1 MNGRFRSSIVFV
13 LVLVEGGCSLWSRSL
28 PPADPPLKIVVAPV
42 TMEATIKRS
51 RQIYSFETPPSQE
64 TEPSIRA
71 KLIQV
76 VEVKAQEFLTQYL
89 AEQPGFTVV
98 PFTEARRLISNLR
111 LSGLKLDDG
120 QLHTLG
126 KEAGADILI
135 SARIDAYGSVP
146 WKYWLTGLATQN
158 VAELIALGLATGW
171 NPIAIGVWFG
181 TDVLLIDLPL
191 WAGGAYIFGWAFRPV
206 EVEVKAMQMDDC
218 SGRIWKKTE
227 FVNLV
232 PGKTLARYLP
242 EDRKKK
248 EVQLAAN
255 LDHAMANIAE
265 SAGKGLRKKSC
276 SAIN

>member
-1 MNGRFRSSIVFV
+1 MDCWFRGSILSLVV
-13 LVLVEGGCSLWSRSL
+13 LLGGGCSFWSRSL
-28 PPADPPLKIVVAPV
+28 PPADPPLRIVVAPI

-51 RQIYSFETPPSQE
+51 SQIYSFETPPSQE
-64 TEPSIRA
+64 TELSIRPE
-71 KLIQV
+71 LIEV
-76 VEVKAQEFLTQYL
+76 VEVKAQEFFTQYL
-89 AEQPGFTVV
+89 AEQSGFTVV
-98 PFTEARRLISNLR
+98 PFAEARRLENNLR
-111 LSGLKLDDG
+111 LSGLRLDG
-120 QLHTLG
+120 EQYHALG
-126 KEAGADILI
+126 KESGADILI
-135 SARIDAYGSVP
+135 SARIGAYGSVP

-158 VAELIALGLATGW
+158 IAELIALGLATGW
-171 NPIAIGVWFG
+171 NPIAIGIWFG

-206 EVEVKAMQMDDC
+206 EVEVKAFQMDDC
-218 SGRIWKKTE
+218 SGQIWKKTE

-265 SAGKGLRKKSC
+265 SAGKGLRIKPC
-276 SAIN
+276 PAID

>member
-51 RQIYSFETPPSQE
+51 RQIYSFQTPSPQE

-98 PFTEARRLISNLR
+98 PFTETRRLISNLR

-135 SARIDAYGSVP
+135 SARVGAYGRCP
-146 WKYWLTGLATQN
+146 GN
-158 VAELIALGLATGW
+158 
-171 NPIAIGVWFG
+171 IG
-181 TDVLLIDLPL
+181 
-191 WAGGAYIFGWAFRPV
+191 
-206 EVEVKAMQMDDC
+206 
-218 SGRIWKKTE
+218 
-227 FVNLV
+227 
-232 PGKTLARYLP
+232 
-242 EDRKKK
+242 
-248 EVQLAAN
+248 
-255 LDHAMANIAE
+255 
-265 SAGKGLRKKSC
+265 
-276 SAIN
+276 

>member
-1 MNGRFRSSIVFV
+1 MNAWFRRSAIFV

-28 PPADPPLKIVVAPV
+28 PPAEPPLKILVAPV
-42 TMEATIKRS
+42 TMEAPIKRS
-51 RQIYSFETPPSQE
+51 QQIYSFETPPSQE

-71 KLIQV
+71 ELIQV
-76 VEVKAQEFLTQYL
+76 VEVKAQEVLTQYL

-98 PFTEARRLISNLR
+98 PFTEARGLIRNLH

-120 QLHTLG
+120 QLQALG
-126 KEAGADILI
+126 KEAGADILV
-135 SARIDAYGSVP
+135 SARIGAYGSVP

-158 VAELIALGLATGW
+158 VAELIVLGLATGW

-206 EVEVKAMQMDDC
+206 EIEVEAIQIDDC
-218 SGRIWKKTE
+218 SGQIWKKTE

-232 PGKTLARYLP
+232 PGKTLTQYPP
-242 EDRKKK
+242 EERKKK

-255 LDHAMANIAE
+255 LDHAMMNLAE
-265 SAGKGLRKKSC
+265 SAGKRLRKKPC
-276 SAIN
+276 PAID